1 MKAGLLES
9 IKRKRRDAQDTA
21 DDDRALLDLRATAPT
36 PVSVPRL
43 LYADATPEALAHA
56 LATGWPSAAVL
67 SAEAGAVFGAHGMGY
82 ETILRNLALL
92 NVLWDGGEIS
102 VDRRSKPSFRLRDR
116 RLTFGVMIQPEALR
130 GFIERAGALP
140 RGSGFIAR
148 FLIAW
153 PASTQGHRP
162 YRRAPQAM
170 PAVDVFNA
178 RVRALLDTPLI
189 TDAQGG
195 LAPTMLDLSP
205 AAHAA
210 WVQAHDHIERQL
222 GGAGH
227 YASIR
232 DVAAKAA
239 ENIARLAA
247 LLHVLGHGLAGEI
260 DESSVESATRIIDW
274 HLHEARRLLAD
285 LDAPPELSAAIRFD
299 AWLSDEA
306 LRTGDLRIASAR
318 IYQYGPGCVRDSKAL
333 KAALALLDERGRARV
348 AQEGRHR
355 FVVVNPAL
363 LAGLP
368 AGA

>member
-1 MKAGLLES
+1 
-9 IKRKRRDAQDTA
+9 
-21 DDDRALLDLRATAPT
+21 
-36 PVSVPRL
+36 
-43 LYADATPEALAHA
+43 
-56 LATGWPSAAVL
+56 
-67 SAEAGAVFGAHGMGY
+67 
-82 ETILRNLALL
+82 
-92 NVLWDGGEIS
+92 
-102 VDRRSKPSFRLRDR
+102 
-116 RLTFGVMIQPEALR
+116 
-130 GFIERAGALP
+130 
-140 RGSGFIAR
+140 
-148 FLIAW
+148 
-153 PASTQGHRP
+153 
-162 YRRAPQAM
+162 M

-210 WVQAHDHIERQL
+210 WVHAYDHIERQL

-247 LLHVLGHGLAGEI
+247 LLHVLDHGPAGEI
-260 DESSVESATRIIDW
+260 DERCVEDTSRIIDW

-299 AWLSDEA
+299 AWLRDEA

-318 IYQYGPGCVRDSKAL
+318 IYQHLPVRPGM
-333 KAALALLDERGRARV
+333 RARQQGPQGCARPARRTRPCAGGAGGPTPV
-348 AQEGRHR
+348 RGGEPGAARWLARWGMTPGRQQGM
-355 FVVVNPAL
+355 PARDRAL
-363 LAGLP
+363 EVSIIDIS
-368 AGA
+368 

>member
-1 MKAGLLES
+1 
-9 IKRKRRDAQDTA
+9 
-21 DDDRALLDLRATAPT
+21 
-36 PVSVPRL
+36 
-43 LYADATPEALAHA
+43 
-56 LATGWPSAAVL
+56 
-67 SAEAGAVFGAHGMGY
+67 
-82 ETILRNLALL
+82 
-92 NVLWDGGEIS
+92 
-102 VDRRSKPSFRLRDR
+102 
-116 RLTFGVMIQPEALR
+116 
-130 GFIERAGALP
+130 
-140 RGSGFIAR
+140 
-148 FLIAW
+148 
-153 PASTQGHRP
+153 
-162 YRRAPQAM
+162 M

-210 WVQAHDHIERQL
+210 WVQAYDHIERQL

-247 LLHVLGHGLAGEI
+247 LLHVLGHGPAGEI
-260 DESSVESATRIIDW
+260 DERCVEGASRIVDW

-299 AWLSDEA
+299 AWLRDEA